1 MKIQVRKDIVR
12 APMSSMHFQS
22 GDLSFKISDLPAIP
36 GLIAEAI
43 RVLDDIGTSG
53 SEIEA
58 VILRDQAMA
67 ARVLRVVN
75 SAAYGFSRRIETIRE
90 SVVLLGTRTLRGLA
104 GAVLSSQ
111 FFADPIE
118 GLVDPHRLWAHSLAT
133 SVWAM
138 EIIDVKKAW
147 HAQSAVMAAL
157 LHDVGIV
164 LLCQYAPNRY
174 RTVLE
179 MSRDEGIHPVQAEQ
193 RELGTT
199 HARVGATLCAKWLLP
214 VGLTQL
220 VNHHHSHDCPAD
232 DTLSVVML
240 ADYLAH
246 TEGHKP
252 LEWSIDPFLPDGL
265 LKSLDISDAEFGHL
279 KRNRSRVDDRVTALV
294 DAMTPVSGSSGSTE
308 DT

>member
-1 MKIQVRKDIVR
+1 
-12 APMSSMHFQS
+12 MSSLYVQS
-22 GDLSFKISDLPAIP
+22 GDLSLKISDLPSIP

-43 RVLDDIGTSG
+43 RVLDDPGTSG
-53 SEIEA
+53 AEIEA

-90 SVVLLGTRTLRGLA
+90 SVVLLGTRKLRGLA
-104 GAVLSSQ
+104 SAVLSSQ
-111 FFADPIE
+111 FFADPIA
-118 GLVDPHRLWAHSLAT
+118 GLADPRRLWAHSLAT

-157 LHDVGIV
+157 LHDIGIV
-164 LLCQYAPNRY
+164 LLCQLAPDRY
-174 RTVLE
+174 RAVLE
-179 MSRDEGIHPVQAEQ
+179 MSRDEGIHHVQAEQ
-193 RELGTT
+193 RAFGTT

-220 VNHHHSHDCPAD
+220 VNHHHVQNCPTD

-246 TEGHKP
+246 TGGHKP
-252 LEWSIDPFLPDGL
+252 LEWSIDPALPDGL
-265 LKSLDISDAEFGHL
+265 LKSLDINDAAFRHFE
-279 KRNRSRVDDRVTALV
+279 RNRSGVDDRVTALV
-294 DAMTPVSGSSGSTE
+294 DTMTPVCGASGSTE
-308 DT
+308 GT